1 MRPRGRLGGRGGHHQ
16 VTHRTFGRLPAL
28 VPCPCRQWRRPERLS
43 CRCTHALKALTVPR
57 HRDQLTVSPNVTHH
71 RRHGRRTKQ
80 GGLDRNGR
88 GRLTPQQHA
97 QAHRIVRIARINAAP
112 PGPSSRSR
120 CHPPADRHR
129 PLQLCATHEDR
140 PLRRFPAPIQS
151 PRRLRTR
158 SGRRPR

>member
-57 HRDQLTVSPNVTHH
+57 QRDELTVFPNVTAAE
-71 RRHGRRTKQ
+71 GMGGEQK

-88 GRLTPQQHA
+88 GRLTPQQRTRA
-97 QAHRIVRIARINAAP
+97 QRIVRINAGSP
-112 PGPSSRSR
+112 EPSSRSR
-120 CHPPADRHR
+120 SHQPADQRR
-129 PLQLCATHEDR
+129 PSQLCATHEDR
-140 PLRRFPAPIQS
+140 PPRQCPAPTQS